1 MSTKSLIAGLC
12 LSLSF
17 AGAAFA
23 DDKPAPA
30 AKPTEAKAAAPATTA
45 APATSKA
52 ADAKPAEAKP
62 ADAKPAAGG
71 AAPNAQQT
79 KMVTC
84 NKEAGDKK
92 GEERAKFMKE
102 CLKADKDEKKDD
114 KDEKKD
120 HKGEKKELKPKEAMG
135 ACQKAAT
142 EKSLKGQDRKTFV
155 TECLKAKGPAN
166 MK

>member
-30 AKPTEAKAAAPATTA
+30 AKPTETKAAAPATTA

-52 ADAKPAEAKP
+52 ADAKPAEAKPAEAKP

-114 KDEKKD
+114 K
-120 HKGEKKELKPKEAMG
+120 GEKKELKPKEAMG
-135 ACQKAAT
+135 ACQKAAKD
-142 EKSLKGQDRKTFV
+142 KSLKGQERKTFV
-155 TECLKAKGPAN
+155 SECLKAKGPAN